1 MRVLF
6 LQRQPCI
13 RALKYAVGLRSALPD
28 LTLGFAYQGRTLTE
42 WYGTGDELFDEWWQ
56 IGHPVAAAE
65 LREVV
70 AEFRPDVIHSHN
82 LPDGLT
88 VAALALG
95 PGRPPVVHDAH
106 DMQSLRRTPYEDG
119 FADESDPLVEERAA
133 VEGADALLAV
143 STEMMDEM
151 AARYRLPRLRAQFP
165 NLVLS
170 RDLPDPAPLPDRPRR
185 GPRRIV
191 YEGTLSA
198 NGSHYD
204 LRDLFSSAAAQG
216 LQIDVI
222 PNRDVPE
229 YEDLARRTP
238 GLSVLAKRSPQEVM
252 TALPEYDFGWAIFN
266 STLNGRHL
274 DTCLP
279 NKAYEYLG
287 AGLPIIAGDHRALRR
302 LIESTGVGLVA
313 PSIDGLREQ
322 VEAADVAALRRHVSA
337 VAGTITVEGAI
348 GRVIELYRAAA
359 AVRGRTNGPPITRS
373 IGPPAAQTLSPHQT
387 KATLGAR

>member
-28 LTLGFAYQGRTLTE
+28 LTLGFAYQGLTLTE
-42 WYGTGDELFDEWWQ
+42 WYGTGDELFDEWWHL
-56 IGHPVAAAE
+56 GHPIAVAE
-65 LREVV
+65 LRDVV

-95 PGRPPVVHDAH
+95 PGRPAVIHDGH
-106 DMQSLRRTPYEDG
+106 DMQSLRQTPYEDG
-119 FADESDPLVEERAA
+119 FADAGDPLVEERAA
-133 VEGADALLAV
+133 VEGADGLLAV
-143 STEMMDEM
+143 SQEMMDEM
-151 AARYRLPRLRAQFP
+151 AARYRLPKLRAQFS
-165 NLVLS
+165 NLVLA
-170 RDLPDPAPLPDRPRR
+170 RDLPDPAPLPGRPRR
-185 GPRRIV
+185 GPLRVV
-191 YEGTLSA
+191 YEGTLSS

-204 LRDLFSSAAAQG
+204 LRGLFREAAAQG

-222 PNRDVPE
+222 PNREVPE
-229 YEDLARRTP
+229 YVDLARCTP

-252 TALPEYDFGWAIFN
+252 AALPDYDFGWAIFN
-266 STLNGRHL
+266 ATLNGRHL

-287 AGLPIIAGDHRALRR
+287 AGLPIMAGDHAALRR
-302 LIESTGVGLVA
+302 LIQTTGAGVVVSTIA
-313 PSIDGLREQ
+313 GLRAQ
-322 VEAADVAALRRHVSA
+322 LEAADLVALRRRVAALA
-337 VAGTITVEGAI
+337 DTITVEGEI

-359 AVRGRTNGPPITRS
+359 A
-373 IGPPAAQTLSPHQT
+373 
-387 KATLGAR
+387 TLGVGEPPLAHA

>member
-13 RALKYAVGLRSALPD
+13 RALKYAVGLRASLPD

-42 WYGTGDELFDEWWQ
+42 WYGTGDEIFDEWWQ
-56 IGHPVAAAE
+56 ISHPVAVAE
-65 LREVV
+65 LRDLV
-70 AEFRPDVIHSHN
+70 AEFRPEVIHSHN

-95 PGRPPVVHDAH
+95 PGRPAVVHDAH
-106 DMQSLRRTPYEDG
+106 DMQSLRQTPYEDG
-119 FADESDPLVEERAA
+119 FADEGDPLVEERAA
-133 VEGADALLAV
+133 VEGADGLLAV
-143 STEMMDEM
+143 STEMVNEM

-165 NLVLS
+165 NLVLA

-185 GPRRIV
+185 GPLRIV
-191 YEGTLSA
+191 YEGTLST

-204 LRDLFSSAAAQG
+204 LRDLFCSAAGQG

-229 YEDLARRTP
+229 YVELAQCTP

-252 TALPEYDFGWAIFN
+252 ATLPEYDFGWAMFN
-266 STLNGRHL
+266 ATLNGRHL

-287 AGLPIIAGDHRALRR
+287 AGLPIIAGDHTALRR
-302 LIESTGVGLVA
+302 LIETTGVGVVVA
-313 PSIDGLREQ
+313 AVEGLREQ
-322 VEAADVAALRRHVSA
+322 VEAADLAELRRHVAA
-337 VAGTITVEGAI
+337 VADTITVEGEI

-359 AVRGRTNGPPITRS
+359 AMCGVGEPPL
-373 IGPPAAQTLSPHQT
+373 AHA
-387 KATLGAR
+387 